1 MFFTFE
7 ISRPFQ
13 PKVNFYRCKGVTSF
27 SVCWLWF
34 RFSIHPMRF
43 DEMIAMAF
51 DGDVRW
57 ESRPTSVCTATAPAR
72 FLEKLI
78 LVVKQA
84 LSHKLVGGA

>member
-1 MFFTFE
+1 
-7 ISRPFQ
+7 
-13 PKVNFYRCKGVTSF
+13 
-27 SVCWLWF
+27 
-34 RFSIHPMRF
+34 MRF

-57 ESRPTSVCTATAPAR
+57 ETRPTSVCTATAPAR

-84 LSHKLVGGA
+84 LSHKLFGGA